1 MKYFS
6 AKLQIY
12 DGIAYVSNNGREV
25 EVKKKKGKKLL
36 FIINMDNSK
45 TLFNNIDVEDS
56 HNTASE
62 QAEYP

>member
-12 DGIAYVSNNGREV
+12 DGIAYVSNNGKEV